1 MAFRDREFDAA
12 PSGKLN
18 TKISTQI
25 DGQLPDFIQA
35 DHPVFSRF
43 LKHYYQYLE
52 AGELRITSNIDN
64 LLLELETKS
73 YVLDVG
79 GEKIV
84 LENGVGVAT
93 GPVNLVDYP
102 GGKFTVGETI
112 TGGTSNATATVL
124 VDDLGNAST
133 PRLFITSQQKFITG
147 ETITGGTSG
156 ATGTVTRYRANPVQN
171 IQQLLDYADVD
182 NDGDSDDSDAYL
194 KKRRAAVTKA
204 VKGDG

>member
-1 MAFRDREFDAA
+1 MAFRDRTFDGG

-64 LLLELETKS
+64 LLLDLES
-73 YVLDVG
+73 ESFVLDVDG
-79 GEKIV
+79 NKIV
-84 LENGVGVAT
+84 LEKGAGS
-93 GPVNLVDYP
+93 D
-102 GGKFTVGETI
+102 GKFDAGETI

-124 VDDLGNAST
+124 VDDLGNTST

-182 NDGDSDDSDAYL
+182 NTIYDFLDNFRD
-194 KKRRAAVTKA
+194 
-204 VKGDG
+204 